1 MPRSLWK
8 RDSFSKSCDTF
19 CCSALFSSF
28 ATFPNA
34 FLPSRFNR
42 RHHCRKC
49 GGVFCTTCSS
59 HTTPLLDTRSLPFL
73 SPPKNTSIYD
83 FISDGGDVQYARV
96 CDYCWD
102 QLHGI
107 TRPTELL
114 ETPDPN
120 LKLTS
125 MSLMPKPLR
134 RSTSQSDK
142 LVTRIHVDAS
152 PLLGELSTYPL
163 CRPSLLCKASGGG
176 RWAPKP
182 IEDKEETRIMDTP
195 IAAQLLLSTSP
206 TSMFTSTSASLYHSR
221 PRSSKTLGIG
231 RALWEVEWEWK
242 VMKEKKRREN
252 PVVRDGS
259 FCYRMY
265 GAQRLEDDVYD
276 L

>member
-1 MPRSLWK
+1 EHLAILMPHSLWK
-8 RDSFSKSCDTF
+8 RDSLSKSCDTF
-19 CCSALFSSF
+19 CCSALFSF
-28 ATFPNA
+28 ATFPSA

-49 GGVFCTTCSS
+49 GGVFCTACSS

-83 FISDGGDVQYARV
+83 FIPDGGVVEYAQV

-125 MSLMPKPLR
+125 MSLMPQPLR
-134 RSTSQSDK
+134 RSTSESDK
-142 LVTRIHVDAS
+142 LVTRIHADAS

-182 IEDKEETRIMDTP
+182 IEDKEETP
-195 IAAQLLLSTSP
+195 
-206 TSMFTSTSASLYHSR
+206 
-221 PRSSKTLGIG
+221 
-231 RALWEVEWEWK
+231 LWEVEWEWK

-252 PVVRDGS
+252 PIVRDGG

-265 GAQRLEDDVYD
+265 GAQRLEDDLYD